1 MKGKNRVVMVG
12 VVLAVAGVGL
22 LLTRPWDR
30 EPVVDPVVDATGRP
44 LPGVRIR
51 VEVLNASDVSG
62 LAGGATSYLRD
73 LGLDVVY
80 YGNAPEVTG
89 NSSSVVD
96 RVGDRQMAEAVAKA
110 LGIRNVLSEPD
121 PELFVDASVMLG
133 SEWLAPVDAPAVA
146 PGARARWD
154 PRSWFR

>member
-1 MKGKNRVVMVG
+1 MKGKNRVAMVG

-30 EPVVDPVVDATGRP
+30 EPVIVPVVDATGHP

-80 YGNAPEVTG
+80 YGKWLRPLPRHSESVT
-89 NSSSVVD
+89 SSAS
-96 RVGDRQMAEAVAKA
+96 R
-110 LGIRNVLSEPD
+110 IRLS
-121 PELFVDASVMLG
+121 S
-133 SEWLAPVDAPAVA
+133 
-146 PGARARWD
+146 
-154 PRSWFR
+154 